1 MTTAPATD
9 PQPAC
14 SRHGGVGPASRR
26 RIYRHIYPLRMLGMG
41 LGALLVGSVLYDNQ
55 SPAWMWWLL
64 AVTALGWPQ
73 LACLHARHSADPYR
87 AEIRNLL
94 IDSALIGMWVPLL
107 QFNLLPS
114 VMLTL
119 VTTYDKLST
128 GIRRLWLH
136 SLPGMLGMG
145 ALVTLLL
152 RPEPRLESSLL
163 VVLCTLPL
171 IIVHALAISMAS
183 YRLIRT
189 VARQNRQLEE
199 LRRTDTQTGLVAR
212 SHWQEQANAS
222 LERFHASGN
231 PACLLMI
238 DIDHFKAINDLHG
251 HTAGDEVISVVA
263 RVVRECV
270 RAHDQ
275 AGRYGGDEFSVVLS
289 DTRAADAK
297 AIAERICSRI
307 AALRLRELPNLRL
320 TASIGLAETTP
331 SQAGLRDWMNDADL
345 ALYRAKHAGRNQV
358 ADFGAASP
366 APAAP
371 QARTALPA

>member
-1 MTTAPATD
+1 MTTAPAIA
-9 PQPAC
+9 PQLAC
-14 SRHGGVGPASRR
+14 SRHGGVGPASQRK
-26 RIYRHIYPLRMLGMG
+26 IYRHIYPLRMLGMA
-41 LGALLVGSVLYDNQ
+41 LGALLVGSVLHDNQ

-64 AVTALGWPQ
+64 AATALGWPQ
-73 LACLHARHSADPYR
+73 LACLHARHSANPYR
-87 AEIRNLL
+87 AEIRNLV

-114 VMLTL
+114 VILVL
-119 VTTYDKLST
+119 VTIYDTLST
-128 GIRRLWLH
+128 GIKRLWLH

-145 ALVTLLL
+145 ALATLLL

-163 VVLCTLPL
+163 VVVCALPL
-171 IIVHALAISMAS
+171 VIVHALTISMTS

-199 LRRTDTQTGLVAR
+199 LRRTDSQTGLVAR

-222 LERFHASGN
+222 LERFHARGT

-251 HTAGDEVISVVA
+251 HTAGDEVISAVA
-263 RVVRECV
+263 QVIRDCV

-289 DTRAADAK
+289 DTRATDAK

-307 AALRLRELPNLRL
+307 AALRLRELPELQM
-320 TASIGLAETTP
+320 TASIGLAETAP

-358 ADFGAASP
+358 ADFGAA
-366 APAAP
+366 APTLSQP
-371 QARTALPA
+371 CTALPT